1 MPQGKITAKQQEIL
15 CLLYTSTGYHM
26 PEERMGEHPPNI
38 RFSLHLVNLT
48 GHSDSCSRTAK
59 RCMALS
65 FAIKLLFLLTPVSY
79 THLDVYKRQH

>member
-1 MPQGKITAKQQEIL
+1 
-15 CLLYTSTGYHM
+15 M

-65 FAIKLLFLLTPVSY
+65 FAIKLLFLLTQIVLYYSLK
-79 THLDVYKRQH
+79 HHIRQFMILLFLSQDFN